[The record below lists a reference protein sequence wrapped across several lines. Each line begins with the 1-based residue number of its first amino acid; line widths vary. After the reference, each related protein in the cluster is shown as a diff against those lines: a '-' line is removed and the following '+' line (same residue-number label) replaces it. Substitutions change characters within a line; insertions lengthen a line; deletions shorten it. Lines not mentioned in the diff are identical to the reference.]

1 MGTDSEIE
9 GQETEGEDMAA
20 PGAGGA
26 RPFGRFFHAASGAAI
41 LGIDWLLFSGNIASG
56 GMGTLPA
63 MALGFGLG
71 GLSTGLIQRFVAGD
85 STLKSLGK
93 GLAAG
98 LVVGAPT
105 PVAGTALGG
114 VVLAVSGFSASR
126 VRSKLGRR

>member
-1 MGTDSEIE
+1 MATDSDIE
-9 GQETEGEDMAA
+9 SLKGEGGDMTA
-20 PGAGGA
+20 PVAGGG
-26 RPFGRFFHAASGAAI
+26 RPSGRLFHAGSGAAI

-56 GMGTLPA
+56 GMAVLPA
-63 MALGFGLG
+63 MALGFVLG

-85 STLKSLGK
+85 SVLKSLGK

-114 VVLAVSGFSASR
+114 VILTMSGLSTSGLK
-126 VRSKLGRR
+126 SKLGRR